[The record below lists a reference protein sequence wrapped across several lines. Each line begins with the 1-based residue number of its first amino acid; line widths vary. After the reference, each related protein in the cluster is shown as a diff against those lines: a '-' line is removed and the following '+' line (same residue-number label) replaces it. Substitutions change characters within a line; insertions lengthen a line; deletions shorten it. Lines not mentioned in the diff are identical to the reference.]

1 MELSEELLNDIEIY
15 VRDFLKAK
23 SVARMKNDIKK
34 SMIEKG
40 NDEPNVRRFL
50 DWKEMKDK
58 IEEQDILIQ
67 TMNELNTCKDVG
79 ELVKKLQSR
88 NIWLEHENKSFKNL
102 NIKLTR
108 ETKRLRQKNNKDMSD
123 KAVLKRAK
131 EKEEAYQSLNKK
143 YLDLLNYN
151 RELESKVDTLKNRC
165 KKQDAILAPNSE
177 TIKETAANNYGISEE
192 QIYGSYYDED

>member
-1 MELSEELLNDIEIY
+1 MEVSAELLHDIEIY

-23 SVARMKNDIKK
+23 SVARMKADIKK

-67 TMNELNTCKDVG
+67 TMKELKSDIDTAEIINNLKYD
-79 ELVKKLQSR
+79 LKKAQQYQFMAER
-88 NIWLEHENKSFKNL
+88 FRENNS
-102 NIKLTR
+102 KLLK
-108 ETKRLRQKNNKDMSD
+108 ENKRLRSKNIKDNV
-123 KAVLKRAK
+123 KV
-131 EKEEAYQSLNKK
+131 EKGNEYESLNKK

-165 KKQDAILAPNSE
+165 KKQDLLLAPKPE
-177 TIKETAANNYGISEE
+177 TIKETAENNYGISEE